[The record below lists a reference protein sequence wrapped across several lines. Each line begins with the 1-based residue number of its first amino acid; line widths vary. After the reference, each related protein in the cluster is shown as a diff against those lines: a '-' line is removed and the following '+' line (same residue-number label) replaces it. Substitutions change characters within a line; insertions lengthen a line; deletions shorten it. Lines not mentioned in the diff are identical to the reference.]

1 MVNKWINFAVQ
12 GNLYK
17 RGHLT
22 NFLDQLNE
30 AQRKPVEQ
38 TEGPVM
44 VIAGAGSGKT
54 RVLTFRI
61 AHLLQ
66 KGVDAFNILSLTF
79 TNKAAREM
87 KERIGKLVG
96 DSEARNLWMGTF
108 HSIFARILRIEAE
121 KLGYPTN
128 FTIYDADDSKKVIAN
143 IVKEKKLDK
152 DIYKTKSV
160 ASRISS
166 LKNNLITP
174 KAYFQNGELQAQDS
188 AAKMPMFGEIYQ
200 AYTERCFRA
209 GSMDFD
215 DLLLK
220 TNELLYKFPDVLAK
234 YQDRF
239 KYILVDEY
247 QDTNHS
253 QYLIVKALAAKFEN
267 ICIVGDDAQSI
278 YAFRGANIRNI
289 LNFQKDYPDTK
300 LFKLEQNYRST
311 NNIVQAAN
319 SIIAKNKD
327 QIEKNVWTQN
337 NSGEKIIVHKA
348 VSDTDEGNYVAT
360 NIWQT
365 SMNDGVRHDEFCILY
380 RTNAQSRSF
389 EDALRKKNIPYKIY
403 GGVSFYQRKEIK
415 DVLAYLRLVINPKD
429 EEAFRRV
436 INYPARG
443 IGATTLA
450 KLTLVAEQNQ
460 WSLWEACERLD
471 RVPSGIGAA
480 AVRKILDFTTL
491 VNSFAVLAKDHD
503 AFDMVAHVAKSVGL
517 IKVLGEDKTPEGVT
531 RYENVQE
538 LLNGIKDFT
547 EQQKELEGGDASLA
561 GFLADV
567 ALLTDRDNEKEDD
580 RPHVSMMTIHLAKGL
595 EYPYVYIVG
604 LEENLF
610 PSMMASGSRS
620 DLEEERRL
628 FYVALTRA
636 EKRAHLTFA
645 HTRYRWGKLIDCE
658 PSRFIDEIDESF
670 LDIRVPEFS
679 PGFSSPELDNAF
691 GGNYSSGLRT
701 SNSGSTTVYK
711 GKDKSWGNKR
721 LGNGSSSVQSGKNS
735 KGGQSVPPKNP
746 TLRGK
751 VLKPVSKAQGSFN
764 ASGEHL
770 RPDQLNEGLR
780 VIHERFGLGTVARL
794 EGEGADAKAIIQFD
808 NAGEKRLLLKF
819 AKVKAV

>member
-1 MVNKWINFAVQ
+1 MAQ
-12 GNLYK
+12 
-17 RGHLT
+17 
-22 NFLDQLNE
+22 FLNQLND
-30 AQRKPVEQ
+30 AQRKAVEH
-38 TEGPVM
+38 TSGPVM

-54 RVLTFRI
+54 RVLTYRI
-61 AHLLQ
+61 AYLLS

-87 KERIGKLVG
+87 KERIGKIVG
-96 DSEARNLWMGTF
+96 ESEAKNLWMGTF

-121 KLGYPTN
+121 RLGYPTN
-128 FTIYDADDSKKVIAN
+128 FTIYDADDSKKVISN
-143 IVKEKKLDK
+143 IIKEKNLDK
-152 DIYKTKSV
+152 DIYKAKTV

-188 AAKMPMFGEIYQ
+188 AAKLPMFGEIYQ

-209 GSMDFD
+209 GAMDFD

-220 TNELLYKFPDVLAK
+220 TNELLYRFPEVLAK
-234 YQDRF
+234 YQERF
-239 KYILVDEY
+239 QYILVDEY

-253 QYLIVKALAAKFEN
+253 QYLIVKALAAKYEN

-289 LNFQKDYPDTK
+289 LNFQKDYPDTR

-311 NNIVQAAN
+311 KTIVQAAN

-327 QIEKNVWTQN
+327 QIEKNVWTDN
-337 NSGEKIIVHKA
+337 GSGEKIVVHKS
-348 VSDTDEGNYVAT
+348 VSDSDEGNYVAT
-360 NIWQT
+360 NVWQT
-365 SMNDGVRHDEFCILY
+365 AMNEGASHDDFCILY

-403 GGVSFYQRKEIK
+403 GGLSFYQRKEIK
-415 DVLAYLRLVINPKD
+415 DVLAYLRLVINPND

-436 INYPARG
+436 VNYPARG

-450 KLTLVAEQNQ
+450 KLTLAAEQQ
-460 WSLWEACERLD
+460 KWSLWQTCEKLNTI
-471 RVPSGIGAA
+471 PSGIGGA
-480 AVRKILDFTTL
+480 AVKKLVDFTTL
-491 VNSFAVLAKDHD
+491 INSFAVLAKEYD

-538 LLNGIKDFT
+538 LLNGIKDFS
-547 EQQKELEGGDASLA
+547 EQQKELDGGDPSLA
-561 GFLADV
+561 GFMADV
-567 ALLTDRDNEKEDD
+567 ALLTDRDNEVDD
-580 RPHVSMMTIHLAKGL
+580 GQPKVSMMTIHLAKGL

-604 LEENLF
+604 MEENLF
-610 PSMMASGSRS
+610 PSMLSVGSRS
-620 DLEEERRL
+620 ELEEERRL

-636 EKRAHLTFA
+636 EKRAHLTYA

-658 PSRFIDEIDESF
+658 PSRFIDEIDEKF
-670 LDIRVPEFS
+670 LDIKIPEFS
-679 PGFSSPELDNAF
+679 PTSFSSPALDQAF
-691 GGNYSSGLRT
+691 GGAFGGGNSS
-701 SNSGSTTVYK
+701 TVY
-711 GKDKSWGNKR
+711 R
-721 LGNGSSSVQSGKNS
+721 GKNKDWGKKS
-735 KGGQSVPPKNP
+735 RAKSDPPKKPAAP

-751 VLKPVSKAQGSFN
+751 TLKPVQRAGASYE
-764 ASGEHL
+764 ASGDHL
-770 RPDQLNEGLR
+770 RPDQLSEGMR
-780 VIHERFGLGTVARL
+780 VVHGRFGLGTVKAL
-794 EGEGADAKAIIQFD
+794 EGEGADAKAIITFD